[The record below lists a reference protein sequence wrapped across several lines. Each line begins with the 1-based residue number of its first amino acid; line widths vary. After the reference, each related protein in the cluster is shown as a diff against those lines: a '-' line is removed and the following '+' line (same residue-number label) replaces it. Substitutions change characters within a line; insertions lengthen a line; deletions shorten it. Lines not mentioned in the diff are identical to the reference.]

1 MALPVPKSV
10 LQNMMKDG
18 AKSFRGL
25 EEAVYR
31 NIEACRQLT
40 KILRSSY
47 GPNGMNKMVINHL
60 DKLFITN
67 DAATMLHELEVQH
80 PAAKMLL
87 FASQMQEQEMGDGT
101 NWVLIFSGAL
111 LNSAEELLKMG
122 LSPAE
127 VIEGYDMACK
137 KALEILP
144 ELVSYTMKDL
154 RDLKEVTRIIKPVI
168 CSKQYGNEDFL
179 AELIAKACLSVYPT
193 NGVFNVDNVRVQKIT
208 GSGIFSS
215 EIING
220 MVFKRHVEGDI
231 TKVADAKICVLSC
244 PLDSMATET
253 KGTVLIKNAD
263 ELMSFSKGEEDLL
276 ESQIK
281 SIADAGCNVI
291 VTGGKAADMAIHFC
305 NKYKIMVVRLMSKFD
320 LRRLC
325 RAIQGTAL
333 PRITAPTPEEA
344 GRCDSVYLSEIGET
358 PVVIFKQDRED
369 NAVATIVVRGSTPN
383 IMDDIERAID
393 DGVNC
398 FKALTRDGRMLSGAG
413 AVEMELAQRIA
424 SYGQTI
430 PGLEQYA
437 IQKYSEAFEVVPRTM
452 AENAGVKAT
461 ELISN
466 LYAAHVAGDKNI
478 GFDIEGEGAATLDAL
493 EAGILDSFLVKY
505 WGLKFSSNAACTVLR
520 VDQIIMAKQAGGPKP
535 PKQNNDWDED

>member
-1 MALPVPKSV
+1 MALPIPKSV

-60 DKLFITN
+60 DKLFVTN
-67 DAATMLHELEVQH
+67 DAATILHELEVQH

-87 FASQMQEQEMGDGT
+87 FASQMQEQECGDGT
-101 NWVLIFSGAL
+101 NWVLIFAGAL
-111 LNSAEELLKMG
+111 LNSAEELLRMG

-144 ELVSYTMKDL
+144 ELVSYTVKDL
-154 RDLKEVTRIIKPVI
+154 HDKDDVVKVMKPVI
-168 CSKQYGNEDFL
+168 TSKQYGNEDFL
-179 AELIAKACLSVYPT
+179 TELITKACLSVYPQT
-193 NGVFNVDNVRVQKIT
+193 GNFNVDNIRVQKIM
-208 GSGIFSS
+208 GSGLLSS
-215 EIING
+215 EIVNG
-220 MVFKRHVEGDI
+220 MVFKRNVEGDV
-231 TKVADAKICVLSC
+231 TKMIDAKICVLSC

-263 ELMSFSKGEEDLL
+263 ELVNFSKGEEDLL

-281 SIADAGCNVI
+281 AIAETGCNVI
-291 VTGGKAADMAIHFC
+291 VTGGKAADMAVHFC

-325 RAIQGTAL
+325 RATQAIAL
-333 PRITAPTPEEA
+333 PRITPPTPEEA
-344 GRCDSVYLSEIGET
+344 GRCDSVCLAEIGDT

-369 NAVATIVVRGSTPN
+369 NAVATIVIRGATTN
-383 IMDDIERAID
+383 IMDDIERAVD

-398 FKALTRDGRMLSGAG
+398 FKALTRDGRMLPGAG
-413 AVEMELAQRIA
+413 AVEMELAQRI
-424 SYGQTI
+424 STYGQTI

-437 IQKYSEAFEVVPRTM
+437 VKKFAEAFEIFPRTM

-461 ELISN
+461 ELISI
-466 LYAAHVAGDKNI
+466 LYAAHSNGETNI
-478 GFDIEGEGAATLDAL
+478 GFDIEAEGIATCDAN
-493 EAGILDSFLVKY
+493 ERAIMDSFLVKY
-505 WGLKFSSNAACTVLR
+505 WALKFAGNAASTVLC

-535 PKQNNDWDED
+535 KQNPDWDED

>member
-1 MALPVPKSV
+1 MALKIPRSV
-10 LQNMMKDG
+10 MQNMMKDG
-18 AKSFRGL
+18 AKSYRGL

-31 NIEACRQLT
+31 NIEACRQLS
-40 KILRSSY
+40 KILKSSY

-60 DKLFITN
+60 DKLFVTN

-87 FASQMQEQEMGDGT
+87 FASQMQEQECGDGT
-101 NWVLIFSGAL
+101 NWVLIFAGAL
-111 LNSAEELLKMG
+111 LDSAEELLKMG

-137 KALEILP
+137 KAMEILP
-144 ELVSYTMKDL
+144 ELVSYTCKDL
-154 RDLKEVTRIIKPVI
+154 RDQNEIVKIMKPVI
-168 CSKQYGNEDFL
+168 TSKQYGNEEFL
-179 AELIAKACLSVYPT
+179 SELITRACLSVYPM
-193 NGVFNVDNVRVQKIT
+193 NGHFNVDNVRVQKIM
-208 GSGIFSS
+208 GSGYLSS
-215 EIING
+215 EIVNG
-220 MVFKRHVEGDI
+220 MVFKRQVEGDV
-231 TKVADAKICVLSC
+231 TKVKDAKLCVLSC

-263 ELMSFSKGEEDLL
+263 ELMNFSKGEEDLL

-281 SIADAGCNVI
+281 AIADTGCNVI
-291 VTGGKAADMAIHFC
+291 VTGGKAADMALHFC

-325 RAIQGTAL
+325 RATQATAL
-333 PRITAPTPEEA
+333 PRITPPTPEEA
-344 GRCDSVYLSEIGET
+344 GKCDSVALGELGDT

-369 NAVATIVVRGSTPN
+369 NAVATIVVRGATTN

-398 FKALTRDGRMLSGAG
+398 FKALTRDGRMVPGAG
-413 AVEMELAQRIA
+413 AVEMELAQRI
-424 SYGQTI
+424 SKYGQTI

-437 IQKYSEAFEVVPRTM
+437 VKKFAEAFEIFPRVM

-466 LYAAHVAGDKNI
+466 LYAAHNNGEKNI
-478 GFDIEGEGAATLDAL
+478 GFDIEAEGTSTCDVMESGVMDL
-493 EAGILDSFLVKY
+493 FLVKY
-505 WGLKFSSNAACTVLR
+505 WGLKFASNAACTVLR

-535 PKQNNDWDED
+535 KQNPDWDED

>member
-1 MALPVPKSV
+1 MALPIPRSV
-10 LQNMMKDG
+10 MQNMMKDG

-60 DKLFITN
+60 DKLFVTN
-67 DAATMLHELEVQH
+67 DAATMLHELEVAH
-80 PAAKMLL
+80 PAAKMLV

-101 NWVLIFSGAL
+101 NWVLIFAGAL

-127 VIEGYDMACK
+127 VVEGYDMACK

-154 RDLKEVTRIIKPVI
+154 RDLNEVIKVLRPVI

-179 AELIAKACLSVYPT
+179 SELIAKACLSVYPV
-193 NGVFNVDNVRVQKIT
+193 NGAFNVDNVRVQKIM
-208 GSGIFSS
+208 GCGIFSS
-215 EIING
+215 EIVNG
-220 MVFKRHVEGDI
+220 MVFKRNVEGDV
-231 TKVADAKICVLSC
+231 TKAVDAKICVLSC

-263 ELMSFSKGEEDLL
+263 ELMNFSKGEEDLL

-281 SIADAGCNVI
+281 SIADTGCNVI

-325 RAIQGTAL
+325 KATQSTAL

-344 GRCDSVYLSEIGET
+344 GRCDSVSLAEIGDT
-358 PVVIFKQDRED
+358 PVVIFRQDRED
-369 NAVATIVVRGSTPN
+369 NAVTTIVIRGATAN

-398 FKALTRDGRMLSGAG
+398 FKALTRDGRMVSGAG
-413 AVEMELAQRIA
+413 AMEMELAQKIA

-437 IQKYSEAFEVVPRTM
+437 IQKYSEAFEIVPRTM

-466 LYAAHVAGDKNI
+466 LYAAHNAGEKNI

-493 EAGILDSFLVKY
+493 EAGILDSYLVKY

-535 PKQNNDWDED
+535 PKQNADWDED